1 MASESDGADVWSL
14 SASADDYISSRPQI
28 QVLNVETPKERFPN
42 SEDIRP
48 PDVAT
53 WRCNLTALSQR
64 RNLLFV
70 ASGSSIHVWVPSGP
84 FQMLGSRPEM
94 IIDPV
99 MKMPRAEG
107 YIDRNNPHT
116 INAIL
121 VDDLGRDEVLLLVT
135 DSGNVCGY
143 RVEAIYSCLARCKE
157 EGIKRPFDGAQVS
170 PFFTEEVG
178 MSAWGLATHKFAR
191 LIAVSSNTGQI
202 TVYAFALVNQTPD
215 GDDMQGCSLTSDQT
229 WVSINN
235 RKQLR
240 ELQKLMPY
248 NHRSR
253 NLRLTYRGHFDNIP
267 CVSFANFDLDANGIW
282 MVSTDISNRV
292 IIWRVWD
299 DLWPCRVY
307 FPGHTSNNP
316 PQRGWTVL
324 PLDPRTFKHYQTREE
339 ACGTK
344 PRFELDGLRT
354 ILDVSKAI
362 REVKDASQ
370 LIDET
375 ENRNQTKP
383 INNHCLP
390 DDIFSSECC
399 IDEDRFSSPA
409 GLGHDFRP
417 ASEHDQENDS
427 GGRLSPDLS
436 TRSES
441 AEFWSSAP
449 PRIQSRPRTKPL
461 LASLFEEDNPHSR
474 VEPRLVYK
482 PSREDLTDSF
492 DNFHVTPVH
501 PPSSGFYP
509 VIHFSETTIALAP
522 YPMHSEYHLIC
533 KSPLLQKFQSW
544 DISRHCDRFNMV
556 KYIPELGIVVAASQ
570 KGRLAIITLTWQREI
585 GFAFRLDWIVPFY
598 TQELNDERPESPLLG
613 IAVSPMAG
621 SEIPQDVPCIP
632 QGVDPNDWLKF
643 HYRILNPDDNEDSSS
658 ASPSRSS
665 SPAHN
670 ETTHSASTPRAY
682 FDTTSQFTSYAE
694 GNEFE
699 KPETHTQNLPSI
711 SDATLREHNTL
722 PEIHA
727 EAFRAYR
734 PHENWH
740 GSHPSRHYRLLLMF
754 YDHTVMSYEF
764 WHDWE
769 IKAPAEE

>member
-1 MASESDGADVWSL
+1 MASDSDGADVWSQ
-14 SASADDYISSRPQI
+14 SASANDYVSSRPQI
-28 QVLNVETPKERFPN
+28 QVLNVETPKERFPS
-42 SEDIRP
+42 SEDTRP

-70 ASGSSIHVWVPSGP
+70 ASGRRIHVWVPSGP
-84 FQMLGSRPEM
+84 FQMLGSQPQM
-94 IIDPV
+94 IIEPV

-107 YIDRNNPHT
+107 YIDRHNPHT

-143 RVEAIYSCLARCKE
+143 HVEAIYFCLARCKE
-157 EGIKRPFDGAQVS
+157 EGFKIPFDGTQVS

-202 TVYAFALVNQTPD
+202 TVYAFALVNQTLD
-215 GDDMQGCSLTSDQT
+215 EHDMQGCTLTSDQT

-240 ELQKLMPY
+240 ELQRLMPY

-292 IIWRVWD
+292 IVWRVWD

-307 FPGHTSNNP
+307 FPGHSSNNP

-324 PLDPRTFKHYQTREE
+324 PLDPRTFKRYDSREE
-339 ACGTK
+339 ACGTRA
-344 PRFELDGLRT
+344 RFELDGLRT
-354 ILDVSKAI
+354 LLDVSKAI
-362 REVKDASQ
+362 QEVKDASQ
-370 LIDET
+370 LINEAEDRYQSE
-375 ENRNQTKP
+375 P
-383 INNHCLP
+383 LDNHCIP
-390 DDIFSSECC
+390 DDIFSSECR
-399 IDEDRFSSPA
+399 IDEDHIVSPA
-409 GLGHDFRP
+409 GLGHAPSVFN
-417 ASEHDQENDS
+417 HDQVDEF
-427 GGRLSPDLS
+427 GGCLAPAVSVDTEFAVSP
-436 TRSES
+436 
-441 AEFWSSAP
+441 SSLP
-449 PRIQSRPRTKPL
+449 PKIGSRPRTKPL
-461 LASLFEEDNPHSR
+461 LTSLFEEDNPHSR
-474 VEPRLVYK
+474 VEPRLIYK
-482 PSREDLTDSF
+482 PTREDLTDSF
-492 DNFHVTPVH
+492 DDFPLTPVH
-501 PPSSGFYP
+501 P
-509 VIHFSETTIALAP
+509 
-522 YPMHSEYHLIC
+522 
-533 KSPLLQKFQSW
+533 PLLQKFQSW

-570 KGRLAIITLTWQREI
+570 KGRVAIITLTWAKEI
-585 GFAFRLDWIVPFY
+585 GFAFRLDWIVPFS
-598 TQELNDERPESPLLG
+598 TQEQNNERPESPLLG
-613 IAVSPMAG
+613 IAVGPMAG

-632 QGVDPNDWLKF
+632 QGVDPDDWLKF
-643 HYRILNPDDNEDSSS
+643 HYRILTPEENDDLSS
-658 ASPSRSS
+658 ASLSRSS

-670 ETTHSASTPRAY
+670 DVPYSVSATYAQFDPTSQSASYADSNESEGP
-682 FDTTSQFTSYAE
+682 DTR
-694 GNEFE
+694 GNSSPIQDENVKE
-699 KPETHTQNLPSI
+699 
-711 SDATLREHNTL
+711 RRTL

-727 EAFRAYR
+727 EAYRAYR
-734 PHENWH
+734 PHETWH

-754 YDHTVMSYEF
+754 HDHTVMSYEF

-769 IKAPAEE
+769 IKGSADG